1 MGAGQRGLLFSLKI
15 CLIGGFDGREEM
27 YVCETAGFEIG
38 EIYRRADVTNVCFS
52 GVW

>member
-15 CLIGGFDGREEM
+15 CLIDGGFGREGGCTS
-27 YVCETAGFEIG
+27 VRLLSLKLGSD
-38 EIYRRADVTNVCFS
+38 RRADVTNVCFS